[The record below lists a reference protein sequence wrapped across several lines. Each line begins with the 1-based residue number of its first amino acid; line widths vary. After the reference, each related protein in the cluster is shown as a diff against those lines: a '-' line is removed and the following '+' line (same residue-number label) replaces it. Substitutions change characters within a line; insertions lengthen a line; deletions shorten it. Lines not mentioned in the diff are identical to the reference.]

1 MATQQLLMSDAVDR
15 SIARLDFQPL
25 AGTKV
30 FFDDRYVKNIQ
41 GLGFV
46 NAEYIVSALRQ
57 QMFAA
62 GCQLQETAAAADYVV
77 EARVGALGTDGHE
90 ITYGLPPNK
99 TISSAASVLP
109 NVPDLPALPEI
120 SVGKRN
126 DQMSAAKIAVFAYQR
141 ESREPVWQSGT
152 SVALSEAKNV
162 WVLGAGPFQRGSIY
176 QGTRFAGER
185 LRLPLLQKER
195 APVDEASDIA
205 FSKQQIFTRVPT
217 LLAAPSV
224 ATAAVTDEGHTPTS
238 GTAVQPANH
247 EQPAPAPEPAAQPSA
262 AAPPQP
268 QEKQDLAS
276 HN

>member
-15 SIARLDFQPL
+15 SIARLDFEPL
-25 AGTKV
+25 AGQKV
-30 FFDDRYVKNIQ
+30 FFDDRYMKNIV

-46 NAEYIVSALRQ
+46 NSEYIVSALRQ

-62 GCQLQETAAAADYVV
+62 GCQLQETAATADYVL

-90 ITYGLPPNK
+90 VTYGLPPNK

-120 SVGKRN
+120 SVGKRS
-126 DQMSAAKIAVFAYQR
+126 DQMSAAKVAVFAYHR

-152 SVALSEAKNV
+152 SIALSEANNM

-185 LRLPLLQKER
+185 LRIPLLQREK

-205 FSKQQIFTRVPT
+205 FARQRIFAPLHPLAPTPQI
-217 LLAAPSV
+217 
-224 ATAAVTDEGHTPTS
+224 ATAAATDASEPPTPE
-238 GTAVQPANH
+238 TAVQPANH
-247 EQPAPAPEPAAQPSA
+247 EQPAPEPPAQPSA
-262 AAPPQP
+262 AAGQP

-276 HN
+276 FN